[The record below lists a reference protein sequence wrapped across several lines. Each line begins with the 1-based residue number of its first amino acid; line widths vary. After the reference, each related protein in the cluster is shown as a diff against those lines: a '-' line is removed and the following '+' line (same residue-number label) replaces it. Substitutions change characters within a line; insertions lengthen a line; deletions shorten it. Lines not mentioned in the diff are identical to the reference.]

1 MESEADPDAVR
12 EVYERAIANIPPAE
26 EKRLWRR
33 YIYLW
38 INYALYEE
46 LLAKVCSI
54 FAAVGLRGCRSSL
67 QKKLTRISSSSQSV
81 FCYLRWIRAVLSISF
96 HGKLVH
102 LSSPYSP
109 GFFFYP
115 PPLPEHFLRFS
126 WQFTSTHSDLYP
138 WVKRSTT
145 KLKFNAYERNTMKGR
160 TQTSSSRV

>member
-1 MESEADPDAVR
+1 MSNLAYTTSTFNLLFFVLFTRRWKQIRIITTRGLITFVWWKVR
-12 EVYERAIANIPPAE
+12 QIPIQWEKFTTPAE
-26 EKRLWRR
+26 ERRLWRR

-109 GFFFYP
+109 GLFLPLSP
-115 PPLPEHFLRFS
+115 PWAF
-126 WQFTSTHSDLYP
+126 P
-138 WVKRSTT
+138 WV
-145 KLKFNAYERNTMKGR
+145 FMA
-160 TQTSSSRV
+160 VH